1 MIAIIAAMEQE
12 IEILRSHMAVRDTRT
27 LAGQTYWAGTLA
39 GTEAVL
45 ALCGIGKVNA
55 AVGTAFMIDRFRPE
69 ALINTGSAGGLGP
82 AQSCGDIVL
91 STALRHHDVDVTAFG
106 YEPGQVPKLP
116 PAFEADVQLLEV
128 AEAAAKSLAEQGVL
142 PASLSVHRGEIGSGD
157 QFVHDPDHI
166 SVIRSRFPGLRAV
179 EMEGAPVAQVC
190 FQMHVPFLV
199 VRALSDIA
207 GKESPMLFNE
217 FLPLAARHSSALV
230 MEMLKSWK
238 SVPVSKAGGSIDNAA
253 DEVSVQ

>member
-12 IEILRSHMAVRDTRT
+12 IEILRSRMAVRDTRT

-39 GTEAVL
+39 GAEAVL

-55 AVGTAFMIDRFRPE
+55 AVGAAFMIDRFHPE
-69 ALINTGSAGGLGP
+69 VLINTGSAGGLGP
-82 AQSCGDIVL
+82 DQSCGDIVL
-91 STALRHHDVDVTAFG
+91 STALRHHDVDVQAFG

-116 PAFEADVQLLEV
+116 AAFEADRMLLK
-128 AEAAAKSLAEQGVL
+128 AAQDAASRLSGQGVL
-142 PASLSVHRGEIGSGD
+142 PPELVVHSGEIGSGD
-157 QFVHDPDHI
+157 QFIHDPEHI
-166 SVIRSRFPGLRAV
+166 ATIRALFPAMRAV
-179 EMEGAPVAQVC
+179 EMEGASIAQVC

-207 GKESPMLFNE
+207 GKESPLLFNE

-230 MEMLKSWK
+230 MELLGAWSSAPDSAANKHSHSQ
-238 SVPVSKAGGSIDNAA
+238 SVSL
-253 DEVSVQ
+253 E